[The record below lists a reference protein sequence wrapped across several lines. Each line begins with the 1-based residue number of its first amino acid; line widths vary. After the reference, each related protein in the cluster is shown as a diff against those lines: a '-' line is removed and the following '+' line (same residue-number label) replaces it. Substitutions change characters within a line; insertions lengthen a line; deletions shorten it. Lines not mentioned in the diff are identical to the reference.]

1 MIYSRV
7 YTINLAICAQTDAI
21 AVLPGF
27 AVDEVGAMYGLRKIG
42 YAPLFGALPLSAI
55 WREDSP
61 GREVAE
67 KFVAQLKA
75 ICDEGAS

>member
-1 MIYSRV
+1 MIYSHV
-7 YTINLAICAQTDAI
+7 YTINLSTCAQTDAI

-27 AVDEVGAMYGLRKIG
+27 AIDEVGAMYGLRKIG